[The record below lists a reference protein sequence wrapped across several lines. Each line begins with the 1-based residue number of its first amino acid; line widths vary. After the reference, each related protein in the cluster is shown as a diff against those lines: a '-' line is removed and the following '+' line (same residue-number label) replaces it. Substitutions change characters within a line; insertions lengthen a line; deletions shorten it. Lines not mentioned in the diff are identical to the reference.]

1 VAEAYERFRPGYP
14 TRLLDVVA
22 GYTQGGL
29 ASALEVGAGTGLAT
43 RLFAGTG
50 LAVTASEPDAD
61 MLDVLRRRTVGL
73 PVTPLL
79 SAFEELPMTRRYDL
93 LYAAAAWHWTD
104 PHGRWQRVAGL
115 LRPGGTFATFGGPT
129 EIADPG
135 LKAAVNAARR
145 AILPVDD
152 VPSPDGT
159 AAEAPLQW
167 PATELLREPSFRDVE
182 QHEIPRTWETT
193 PVDYLGLLSTVSAY
207 LCLDVVD
214 RAEVLSRIMDVLP
227 DRFAL
232 TATIVVHLARRTHG

>member
-1 VAEAYERFRPGYP
+1 MIGPSQFSFGRVA
-14 TRLLDVVA
+14 D
-22 GYTQGGL
+22 GL
-29 ASALEVGAGTGLAT
+29 TSALEVGAGTGSAT

-50 LAVTASEPDAD
+50 LAVTASEPDPD
-61 MLDVLRRRTVGL
+61 MLAVLSRRTAGL
-73 PVTPLL
+73 PVTPML

-104 PHGRWQRVAGL
+104 PHGRWQRAAGL
-115 LRPGGTFATFGGPT
+115 LRPGGTFATFGGQT
-129 EIADPG
+129 EIADPA
-135 LKAAVNAARR
+135 LRAAVIAARQ

-167 PATELLREPSFRDVE
+167 PATELLHEPSFVDVE

-207 LCLDVVD
+207 LCLDVID

-227 DRFAL
+227 DRFWITGAV
-232 TATIVVHLARRTHG
+232 VVHLARRTHG